1 MRERTDITDT
11 TEKPNPKRRGKGFEQ
26 AAGLLASRLRAVG
39 EARGFAVTRLLTHWP
54 EIAGEDIAQ
63 MGQPVKVSYAR
74 EGGLG
79 ATLTLLCSGAVAPM
93 VQMRLPQLRDR
104 VNACY
109 GYNAISRIRITQT
122 SPQGFAETQTAFA
135 HATSQPETP
144 PPSAA
149 VSAAVSETTAPVA
162 DERLRAAL
170 ALLGSN
176 ILTRQEKKENRR

>member
-1 MRERTDITDT
+1 MSAIPATSPE
-11 TEKPNPKRRGKGFEQ
+11 KRRGKGFEQ
-26 AAGLLASRLRAVG
+26 AAGLLSARLREVG

-63 MGQPVKVSYAR
+63 MAQPVKVSYAR

-93 VQMRLPQLRDR
+93 VQMRLPLLRDK

-122 SPQGFAETQTAFA
+122 SPQGFAETQARFA
-135 HATSQPETP
+135 HAQPATETP
-144 PPSAA
+144 LPSPQVRQKVA
-149 VSAAVSETTAPVA
+149 ETTRIVA
-162 DERLRAAL
+162 DDSLRNAL
-170 ALLGSN
+170 DQLGRN
-176 ILTRQEKKENRR
+176 ILTRQEKKDKSR